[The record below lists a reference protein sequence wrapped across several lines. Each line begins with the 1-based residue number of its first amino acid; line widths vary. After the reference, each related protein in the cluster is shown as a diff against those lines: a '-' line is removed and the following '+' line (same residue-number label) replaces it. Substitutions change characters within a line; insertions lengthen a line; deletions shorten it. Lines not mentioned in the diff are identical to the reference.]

1 MAIAVITTVPMAI
14 FYLVFQRWFVEGQ
27 VSSGIKG

>member
-1 MAIAVITTVPMAI
+1 VITTIPMAI
-14 FYLVFQRWFVEGQ
+14 FYLIFQRWFVEGQ